1 MSLQLLTNNFDSK
14 SESYKKGMSTGAH
27 PFFALKRESQKIN
40 VEIVESAQKR
50 HSNLKRFFADFARSF
65 LAFLP

>member
-1 MSLQLLTNNFDSK
+1 
-14 SESYKKGMSTGAH
+14 MSTCAH

-50 HSNLKRFFADFARSF
+50 HSNLERFFADFARSF